1 MEDNKTSDIP
11 LPCTN
16 GCGFY
21 GNPIFQNMC
30 SKCFGQQQKTNENLQ
45 KVTSAAEA
53 AATVT
58 TTPHISSPIDTT
70 ATTTTSSTSEP
81 SSQTAN
87 IIDTTTAND
96 DKEAS
101 HPELEKQ
108 TESTTVVPPED
119 EEAKD
124 DKPIQKNKGRCF
136 VCRTKIPLTKQLTNK
151 CRCEYVFCDSHRY
164 PDKHECQFDHASMDK
179 DILTKNNPKLN
190 DRPRGGRSFQ
200 RLDSA

>member
-30 SKCFGQQQKTNENLQ
+30 SKCFGQQQKSNENLQ
-45 KVTSAAEA
+45 PVTLP
-53 AATVT
+53 T
-58 TTPHISSPIDTT
+58 TTTTDPSS
-70 ATTTTSSTSEP
+70 TTTTSSNNSTTVDINMIEP
-81 SSQTAN
+81 TLVS
-87 IIDTTTAND
+87 
-96 DKEAS
+96 
-101 HPELEKQ
+101 KQ
-108 TESTTVVPPED
+108 DQEDTESTGTVVTATPSEED
-119 EEAKD
+119 ANKE

-151 CRCEYVFCDSHRY
+151 CRCDYVFCDSHRY
-164 PDKHECQFDHASMDK
+164 PDKHECLFDHVSMDK
-179 DILTKNNPKLN
+179 DILAKNNPKLN

-200 RLDSA
+200 RLDSF

>member
-30 SKCFGQQQKTNENLQ
+30 SKCFGQQQKTM
-45 KVTSAAEA
+45 TSAAEA

-70 ATTTTSSTSEP
+70 TSSTSEP
-81 SSQTAN
+81 SSQTTN
-87 IIDTTTAND
+87 IIDTTTTD
-96 DKEAS
+96 DKETS
-101 HPELEKQ
+101 HPEQQNQ
-108 TESTTVVPPED
+108 TETTTVVPLEE

-136 VCRTKIPLTKQLTNK
+136 VCRIKIPLTKQLTNK
-151 CRCEYVFCDSHRY
+151 CRCDYVFCDSHRY

-200 RLDSA
+200 RIDSA

>member
-1 MEDNKTSDIP
+1 MEDNKTPDIP

-21 GNPIFQNMC
+21 GNSIFQNMC
-30 SKCFGQQQKTNENLQ
+30 SKCFTEKQKTNESLQ
-45 KVTSAAEA
+45 QVEKVAVEAATKVTQTNTTHSLE
-53 AATVT
+53 TLDSRTETLTTERQDDIQTIT
-58 TTPHISSPIDTT
+58 TTP
-70 ATTTTSSTSEP
+70 
-81 SSQTAN
+81 
-87 IIDTTTAND
+87 
-96 DKEAS
+96 
-101 HPELEKQ
+101 LEN
-108 TESTTVVPPED
+108 ED
-119 EEAKD
+119 GD

-164 PDKHECQFDHASMDK
+164 PDKHECLFDHATMDK
-179 DILTKNNPKLN
+179 DILAKNNPKLN